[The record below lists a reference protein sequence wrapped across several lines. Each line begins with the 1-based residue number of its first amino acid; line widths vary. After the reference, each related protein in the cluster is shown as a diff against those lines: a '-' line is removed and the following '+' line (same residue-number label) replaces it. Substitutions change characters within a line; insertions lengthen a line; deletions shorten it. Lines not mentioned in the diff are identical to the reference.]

1 MKALLASFARE
12 PALVVAVV
20 LALVN
25 AVWTITADQS
35 VQLQT
40 VIEALLTLI
49 AGGVIRSQVKP
60 LNKLPPSMQG
70 SADQS
75 LPASARG

>member
-1 MKALLASFARE
+1 MKALLAGLARE

-40 VIEALLTLI
+40 VIEVLLTLV
-49 AGGVIRSQVKP
+49 AGGVVRSQVKP
-60 LNKLPPSMQG
+60 VSKLPPSMNGPQ
-70 SADQS
+70 DNS
-75 LPASARG
+75 LPASRKG